1 VVSSHQRI
9 ALVSLSPDLAQG
21 DRMSIFPSYGVRR
34 VQAALTADP
43 ALQDCEVR
51 LIDRRCASVEELLS
65 ALLEFDPQLVGFS
78 TYIWSMSTI
87 IAAAAQLK
95 QLRPETTII
104 LGGPSARA
112 DVFNLP
118 PYANAAKFVDA
129 LVVSDGEETFREI
142 AALRDRSS
150 ATLANVAG
158 LALPSPFGW
167 TRTSERVPNPDL
179 DSLASAFQQKL
190 MPANHVA
197 YLETFRGCPLSC
209 MFCQWGV
216 MDSKRRFSV
225 EYLKRE
231 LRAIMETSPRFTFLV
246 DAALNLNLAAFRNLV
261 EADSEV
267 GFFAS
272 TSLVCEVYPNLLTS
286 EHLRVLERTAHVHA
300 GVGVQSLDPKVL
312 SNADRPFKPQH
323 LRPVVEQ
330 LLQFG
335 LVDVEIIL
343 GLPGDTPEQFR
354 RTLEEALTLPC
365 SIRVFRCLILPD
377 ALMTRAPREYQIRF
391 DPRTLMM
398 TSCHTWSER
407 DLMAT
412 QEYVSSLVE
421 STPYASTGDY
431 WWHFCHSS
439 PAFLRAYGYDIS
451 DKSSPNTYPVEV
463 Q

>member
-1 VVSSHQRI
+1 MNNVHQRI

-34 VQAALTADP
+34 IQAALTADP

-78 TYIWSMSTI
+78 TYIWSMSTV
-87 IAAAAQLK
+87 AAVATQLK

-104 LGGPSARA
+104 LGGPSARPE
-112 DVFNLP
+112 VFNLP
-118 PYANAAKFVDA
+118 PYTHAAKFVDA

-150 ATLANVAG
+150 ASLANVAG
-158 LALPSPFGW
+158 LALLSPFGW
-167 TRTSERVPNPDL
+167 TRTSERIPNPDL
-179 DSLASAFQQKL
+179 DTIASPFLQKL

-225 EYLKRE
+225 DYLKRE
-231 LRAIMETSPRFTFLV
+231 LRAIKETTPQFTYLV

-261 EADSEV
+261 EADNEV
-267 GFFAS
+267 GFFANNP
-272 TSLVCEVYPNLLTS
+272 LICEVYPNLLTS
-286 EHLRVLERTAHVHA
+286 EHLRFLEKSGHVHA

-312 SNADRPFKPQH
+312 SSADRPFKPQH
-323 LRPVVEQ
+323 LRPVIEQ

-343 GLPGDTPEQFR
+343 GLPGDTPDQFR
-354 RTLEEALTLPC
+354 RTLDEALSLSC
-365 SIRVFRCLILPD
+365 SVRVFRCLILPD

-391 DPRTLMM
+391 DPHTLMM
-398 TSCHTWSER
+398 TSCHTWPER
-407 DLMAT
+407 DLVAT
-412 QEYVSSLVE
+412 QEYVTGLADAN
-421 STPYASTGDY
+421 PYGLTGDY
-431 WWHFCHSS
+431 WWHFCSDT
-439 PAFLRAYGYDIS
+439 PAFLRAYGYI
-451 DKSSPNTYPVEV
+451 PAENTSLNPSPVEV